1 VARLS
6 CSSSVSYTRHQS
18 ARRYYRHG
26 SVAAALGTFVYAHIR
41 ELQRMRLALMV
52 ASAVERLHS
61 SSPPIIHGDLKT
73 ANVLI
78 EDDGK
83 GAVVSDF
90 GLARAVR
97 EGSYSGSA
105 GSWSS
110 ALTISIS
117 PPEVLRNPSAPRAPS
132 ADVYAFGIVLLEM
145 MTGQPAYTRLTGEQV
160 RKLVF
165 TGQRPPIPSD
175 KVPEPVAALIRD
187 CWAQDASQ
195 RPSMADAAQRLHAV
209 VQAAFNAETLLT
221 SVAMNSNFS

>member
-1 VARLS
+1 VVRCQAS
-6 CSSSVSYTRHQS
+6 KIATQGIYPPAH
-18 ARRYYRHG
+18 RYYRHG

-41 ELQRMRLALMV
+41 ELQRMRMAMMV

-97 EGSYSGSA
+97 EGSSSGTA

-117 PPEVLRNPSAPRAPS
+117 PPEVLQDPSAPRAPS

-160 RKLVF
+160 RSLVQS
-165 TGQRPPIPSD
+165 GQRPPIPSD
-175 KVPEPVAALIRD
+175 KVPELVAALIRD

-195 RPSMADAAQRLHAV
+195 RPSMTDAAQRLHAV
-209 VQAAFNAETLLT
+209 VQAASDAETLLT
-221 SVAMNSNFS
+221 SVAMTTGVV